1 MEGGVK
7 ILWKMEIIKKIRMK
21 RKKYKNKKKGRD
33 QEVRNGVE
41 TVRDGRESGIGVM
54 ADSLIDLIGSH
65 QRTTVGMNQTHPQA
79 G

>member
-41 TVRDGRESGIGVM
+41 TVRDGRESGI
-54 ADSLIDLIGSH
+54 
-65 QRTTVGMNQTHPQA
+65 
-79 G
+79 